1 MILKAGIGWN
11 IVVSVIDKHKQKQI
25 LEVKIMNNTHF
36 IKKIAE
42 ALEKHYEETNAGVT
56 YYNNALSDL
65 MRDRDHSEE
74 WKGKER
80 ERLVRERI
88 AYTGSRKNDLES
100 EIKAILD
107 AERQAVKSNATCR
120 VPSRDQLTTLSMLKE
135 IQSLSQSE
143 FDAFADSLKG
153 VYSAEKMLID
163 DTGTYI
169 AEYENG
175 KFEPAPAVPTAM
187 ERLTQL
193 KKDCPEKA
201 EDIKKFIADNEY
213 SLGSELFASRLDE
226 FINSVK
232 EAAKEDN

>member
-1 MILKAGIGWN
+1 
-11 IVVSVIDKHKQKQI
+11 
-25 LEVKIMNNTHF
+25 MNNTHF

-42 ALEKHYEETNAGVT
+42 ILKNHYAETGAGVV

-88 AYTGSRKNDLES
+88 AYTDSRKNDLES

-107 AERQAVKSNATCR
+107 AERQAVKNNATCR

-135 IQSLSQSE
+135 IQNLSQSE

-153 VYSAEKMLID
+153 VYSADIPSRS
-163 DTGTYI
+163 
-169 AEYENG
+169 A
-175 KFEPAPAVPTAM
+175 
-187 ERLTQL
+187 RL
-193 KKDCPEKA
+193 
-201 EDIKKFIADNEY
+201 
-213 SLGSELFASRLDE
+213 
-226 FINSVK
+226 
-232 EAAKEDN
+232 